1 MISRLFLTP
10 LLGTNS
16 NLQYLSLKDQNL
28 LQFFKCGLNS
38 SAYSRTRYY
47 NSTDEPDISLNSQRI
62 KFAFNSDSQGF
73 FTELVPSW
81 LFPNECLC
89 NWFLDL
95 EQMCHTAVTCCE
107 ISTKDLIRHIEELN
121 SPASDLCGVTW
132 PDHTQRQCPLCPGW
146 LWGAISKQL
155 QTFHCVFFYSEQTF
169 CWYQLILMRKWCIL
183 KHHFKIDNPY

>member
-28 LQFFKCGLNS
+28 LQFFKYGLNS

-73 FTELVPSW
+73 FTELVPS
-81 LFPNECLC
+81 
-89 NWFLDL
+89 
-95 EQMCHTAVTCCE
+95 
-107 ISTKDLIRHIEELN
+107 
-121 SPASDLCGVTW
+121 
-132 PDHTQRQCPLCPGW
+132 
-146 LWGAISKQL
+146 
-155 QTFHCVFFYSEQTF
+155 
-169 CWYQLILMRKWCIL
+169 
-183 KHHFKIDNPY
+183 